1 MYEIMQIS
9 QVHRTV
15 YDFRPLLVKHSHRYA
30 NCTDYYCDW
39 SVSRKVQLIVT

>member
-30 NCTDYYCDW
+30 RTA
-39 SVSRKVQLIVT
+39 LITTATGQCPVKSNL